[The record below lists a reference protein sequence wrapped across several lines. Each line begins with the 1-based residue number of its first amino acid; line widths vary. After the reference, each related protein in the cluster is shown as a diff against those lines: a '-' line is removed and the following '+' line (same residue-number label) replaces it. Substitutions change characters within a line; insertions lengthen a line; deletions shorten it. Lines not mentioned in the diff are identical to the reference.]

1 MIYSHY
7 QGARGE
13 QKSCLDGKHVSLGR
27 NNVVFNESLCPDLP
41 LWCSASTSI
50 STDAQIKVCPRHTLA
65 MLTISAHFGS
75 IGFFWPKQNKNKKN
89 PHKKKPHRSQGN
101 QYGNNKHARICDSHG
116 IQRKAWDDLH
126 ITGFDAE
133 LPVAISAWH
142 SSCYSWLPQS
152 YSSMFLVL
160 SLLVTSKCSTMLYTI
175 SKARNSFLPTKMPW
189 SLQGFSQV
197 KFKSPFSLKLFP

>member
-1 MIYSHY
+1 MTGSSFSHPSVPGYTSQNLHNLFFTCPPTPLHQKQKRKSCCTSHTGLSIEMIYSHY

-75 IGFFWPKQNKNKKN
+75 IGFF
-89 PHKKKPHRSQGN
+89 
-101 QYGNNKHARICDSHG
+101 
-116 IQRKAWDDLH
+116 
-126 ITGFDAE
+126 
-133 LPVAISAWH
+133 
-142 SSCYSWLPQS
+142 
-152 YSSMFLVL
+152 
-160 SLLVTSKCSTMLYTI
+160 
-175 SKARNSFLPTKMPW
+175 
-189 SLQGFSQV
+189 
-197 KFKSPFSLKLFP
+197 